1 MPGKPTENTDKPA
14 IREFKGAPVLD
25 LNPDARFIVSFGLG
39 KARQIVAN
47 FDAIK
52 KFVDTNGK
60 EC

>member
-1 MPGKPTENTDKPA
+1 MPGNQTETKEKPL

-25 LNPDARFIVSFGLG
+25 LNPDSRFVVSFGLS
-39 KARQIVAN
+39 KAKLIVEH

>member
-1 MPGKPTENTDKPA
+1 MPGSQTETKDKPL

-39 KARQIVAN
+39 KAKLIVDN
-47 FDAIK
+47 FEAIK
-52 KFVDTNGK
+52 KFVDTGGK